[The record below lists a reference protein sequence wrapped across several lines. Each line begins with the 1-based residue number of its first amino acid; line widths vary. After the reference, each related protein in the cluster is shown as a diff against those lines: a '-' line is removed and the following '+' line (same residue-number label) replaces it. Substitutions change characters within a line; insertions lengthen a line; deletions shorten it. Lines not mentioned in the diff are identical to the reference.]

1 MAAFPRFH
9 PPRAPLCAIPYRPV
23 LWPLLAN
30 LVSLGEQMPDK
41 STNAE
46 VRIRMKK
53 IREIAKGIFDKD
65 ERQAVLDLVSDYEKL
80 ALPKARR
87 SSGA

>member
-1 MAAFPRFH
+1 MSWGA
-9 PPRAPLCAIPYRPV
+9 L
-23 LWPLLAN
+23 
-30 LVSLGEQMPDK
+30 SMPAK

-46 VRIRMKK
+46 VRSRVKK
-53 IREIAKGIFDKD
+53 VREIAKGIFDAE
-65 ERQAVLDLVSDYEKL
+65 ERKAVLDLVRDYEKL

>member
-1 MAAFPRFH
+1 
-9 PPRAPLCAIPYRPV
+9 
-23 LWPLLAN
+23 
-30 LVSLGEQMPDK
+30 MPDK